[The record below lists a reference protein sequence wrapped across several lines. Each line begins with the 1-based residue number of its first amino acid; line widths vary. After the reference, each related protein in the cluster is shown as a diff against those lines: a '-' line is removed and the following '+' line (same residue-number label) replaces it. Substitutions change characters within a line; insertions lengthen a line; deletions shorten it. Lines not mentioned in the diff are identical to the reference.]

1 MNSYDILSSS
11 LFNIPARNVL
21 SPPLSIDSSNQS
33 ISIPIK
39 KHRFDDRSQTRISLS
54 LKSHSYTPI
63 ELVKHQTTRP
73 LSNEILNWT
82 ETSTVTNIINSGDFL
97 MNHGSVVY
105 VEPTPLYVAVGTSN
119 GRIIG
124 FHYHQGVEFIL
135 GIEDNEQHDKITC
148 IAYSADAAFIAAGYE
163 SGTIRIWDVSSKASE
178 SGMIIPYFTILP
190 ITLKQRFTKNLQA
203 HLVNTAIS
211 RISFVSDLHSEL
223 VSTDVSGLVFF
234 HNGIKK
240 FLNKYFI
247 SQKILGKNDANTVDA
262 KFTIYDCQMLP
273 LGTSHQITDQI
284 GLMAVIT
291 NNVLVVVSILS
302 LNNSGSVHLITH
314 FKIGKSKNVSNSDSP
329 VASLSWYPCMETST
343 GFENAKLVYSW
354 NNVLTIAEVDN
365 NSLPKNLSSVISEL
379 KDKDKAIPNVPI
391 KKVCR
396 WLTPNKSD
404 KIVSVK
410 WISSNIIC
418 AFLKDDS
425 GTKELKLTAL
435 YYFKQDG
442 ISRLVPVGYDNV
454 LFLDILSSK
463 LAHSSSRGNESTFE
477 TYQNSINCIKERVV
491 TLVES
496 DGLNKMFIGQ
506 LLNWADQ
513 LVHLVSNL
521 EYARA
526 LTTANDFYNSTNTGQ
541 LVLVGLPDKMEPRRA
556 LIRPY
561 LLQIMQESI
570 SFLFAPHSE
579 DQELYISMYFDIISL
594 FSKDSMATEIQQLLE
609 AVFEQ
614 FENHDTFFEI
624 LESYTI
630 SESITSLPP
639 IVLKELVKY
648 YARNDKGDLLTEI
661 LCLLDIHTLDIDL
674 TISLCKEYNLR
685 DCLIYIWNYVLND
698 YQTPLVDFLLDF
710 EDEDFRASEDHLKAY
725 VYMSYI
731 FTGRQYPTD
740 RFIDEP
746 SCTNAKES
754 ICKILFSS
762 SFIAWPPYDGSTS
775 LQIGS
780 EEIVFPYLYTLLKT
794 NSFEMLSTLNE
805 FFEDTYLN
813 DDHHNKLNRQYI
825 IEALLDI
832 FEANHDSF
840 SDSHRCQ
847 LAIFIG
853 RNYPKYSQ
861 FLRLSESVLNGIID
875 DLCTNTVDDMNGD
888 CELALQ
894 SLLPHYEPDDDEYL
908 LEKLMAAKF
917 YNVLINI
924 YGTQGKHAQVLE
936 VWLKQAA
943 NSSRED
949 FHSESLNLILER
961 ALVASENP
969 GERSNL
975 IRVIK
980 LNFERFASF
989 DVDNFVKLISRFH
1002 PSLHVEVISIVDP
1015 QLVYKYLMNL
1025 FRAPRKKLEDI
1036 TGIENLICRYTELL
1050 CTYNPHSVYN
1060 FLQEWLII
1068 LARKEDV
1075 YENAKTI
1082 LKSHQ
1087 DIHSLASMIVYQE
1100 EYSEGLRVILEYL
1113 NANVDKLSGAL
1124 DRLDKDLS
1132 GALGRLDED
1141 LSGALGRLDEDLSGA
1156 LGQLELIGALGQLDK
1171 DKLGVTLGQLHEDNS
1186 SDGILS
1192 KLDDNYDKFHDN
1204 VEYFTTLFNQSM
1216 EICEHPGTHK
1226 EECGDISLNEKL
1238 WLDLIRLFVSMA
1250 DRMQPNTSVHE
1261 LLNKCIHDCF
1271 RKISDTKLNPNSI
1284 DNKKKEKSFLT
1295 IFNKFLET
1303 SEDEYDHS
1311 QVATLANIR
1320 GILHEVF
1327 VSYSYESEML
1337 NISLTMVNEEIY
1349 KSMDLLRIEN
1359 VRGWDIVN
1367 KSCASCGKAIWG
1379 TDISPQ
1385 NYQAW
1390 EDRQRNVLLVQGSRF
1405 GAPFKDDKYH
1415 RLHVY
1420 LFKCEHGYHASCL
1433 ENLGQKTVTSCV
1445 ICNIEY

>member
-11 LFNIPARNVL
+11 LFDIPARNVI
-21 SPPLSIDSSNQS
+21 SPPISIDSSNQS
-33 ISIPIK
+33 ISLPIK

-54 LKSHSYTPI
+54 LKSHSYTPT
-63 ELVKHQTTRP
+63 EPLKHQTTQP

-82 ETSTVTNIINSGDFL
+82 ETSTVTNIINSSDFL

-135 GIEDNEQHDKITC
+135 GIEDNEHHDKITC
-148 IAYSADAAFIAAGYE
+148 IAYSADATFIAAGYE
-163 SGTIRIWDVSSKASE
+163 SGTIRIWDLSSKASG

-190 ITLKQRFTKNLQA
+190 ITLKERFTKNSQA
-203 HLVNTAIS
+203 HLINTPIS
-211 RISFVSDLHSEL
+211 QISFVCDLHLEL

-365 NSLPKNLSSVISEL
+365 NSLPKNLNSVISEL

-391 KKVCR
+391 KKFCR

-418 AFLKDDS
+418 AFVKDDS

-442 ISRLVPVGYDNV
+442 VSRLVPVGYDNV

-463 LAHSSSRGNESTFE
+463 LSHSSSRGNEISFE

-541 LVLVGLPDKMEPRRA
+541 LVLVGLPDKKEPRRA

-570 SFLFAPHSE
+570 SFLFAPQSE
-579 DQELYISMYFDIISL
+579 EQEHYISVYFDIISL
-594 FSKDSMATEIQQLLE
+594 FSKDGMSTEIQQLLE
-609 AVFEQ
+609 AIFEQ

-630 SESITSLPP
+630 SESISSLPP
-639 IVLKELVKY
+639 IVLKKLVEY
-648 YARNDKGDLLTEI
+648 YARNDKGELLTEI

-685 DCLIYIWNYVLND
+685 DCLIYIWNYLLND
-698 YQTPLVDFLLDF
+698 YQTPLVDFIQDF
-710 EDEDFRASEDHLKAY
+710 EDEDFRSGEDHLKAY
-725 VYMSYI
+725 AYMSYI

-746 SCTNAKES
+746 SSTNAKES
-754 ICKILFSS
+754 ICSILFSS
-762 SFIAWPPYDGSTS
+762 SFIAWPPYGDSTY

-780 EEIVFPYLYTLLKT
+780 DEIIFPYLYSLLKT

-840 SDSHRCQ
+840 NDSDRCQ

-875 DLCTNTVDDMNGD
+875 DLCSNTVDDMNGD

-908 LEKLMAAKF
+908 LEKLMVAKF

-943 NSSRED
+943 NSSYED
-949 FHSESLNLILER
+949 FHNESLNLILER
-961 ALVASENP
+961 ALVSTENP

-989 DVDNFVKLISRFH
+989 DVENFVKLISRFH
-1002 PSLHVEVISIVDP
+1002 PSLHVEVINIEDP
-1015 QLVYKYLMNL
+1015 QLAYKYLMNL
-1025 FRAPRKKLEDI
+1025 FDRTPRKKLEDI
-1036 TGIENLICRYTELL
+1036 TGIENLICRYIELL
-1050 CTYNPHSVYN
+1050 CTYKPQSVYD
-1060 FLQEWLII
+1060 FIQEWLVI
-1068 LARKEDV
+1068 LARKEEV
-1075 YENAKTI
+1075 YENTKTI

-1100 EYSEGLRVILEYL
+1100 EYSEGLKVILEYL
-1113 NANVDKLSGAL
+1113 NANVDKLS
-1124 DRLDKDLS
+1124 
-1132 GALGRLDED
+1132 
-1141 LSGALGRLDEDLSGA
+1141 
-1156 LGQLELIGALGQLDK
+1156 
-1171 DKLGVTLGQLHEDNS
+1171 
-1186 SDGILS
+1186 DGIVG
-1192 KLDDNYDKFHDN
+1192 KIDDNFDKFHDN
-1204 VEYFTTLFNQSM
+1204 VEKFTTLFNQSM
-1216 EICEHPGTHK
+1216 EICEHPGTYK
-1226 EECGDISLNEKL
+1226 EESGDISLNEKL

-1250 DRMQPNTSVHE
+1250 DRMQLNTTIHE

-1284 DNKKKEKSFLT
+1284 DNKKKEQSFLT

-1359 VRGWDIVN
+1359 VRGWDITN

-1379 TDISPQ
+1379 PDISPQ

-1445 ICNIEY
+1445 ICNP